1 MKKALATTMATLL
14 FGLSFPV
21 NTFASPDNA
30 EKTNHLD
37 ARKPKEFT
45 TQDYNNRL
53 YDRDPN
59 FQLSPENKQ
68 NQEEQKGPFI
78 NSESANNVKPK
89 GYFTVTFKVDES
101 KGTLTIGGQ
110 DTSKSELIYFVK
122 PNAGIKLKDVGIFSV
137 KVKDSTKYKLDD
149 SMPWNILPEK
159 YKQDTL
165 VTEDVTLIA
174 NIKDLT
180 NQAPGGESN
189 NDQQGM
195 KIAERI
201 KGHLKAKDISVWQKD
216 PITWKDGVELDSS
229 VNDPDL
235 KEAFAKAKFEDD
247 KRNSSSLAERKP
259 LTGKVKVTFSDDS
272 FIEVENQKLYVFP
285 HVTSSNYSNLPKDA
299 ITTKFF
305 LGEGT
310 KVVSGN
316 NEILGDKD
324 HVRPYQN
331 YEVKSGTDISKY
343 HVTNKASIL
352 YYLPI
357 KPLDDSYHNI
367 YWESNESK
375 KPNDY
380 IVSSSNY
387 KFTAKATKR
396 YRVTFEFQGLDLDTS
411 REIDK
416 DSLSKSLK
424 DKMPEAAWVEKGKSF
439 KPPKAD
445 NFTEII
451 KDDGGQV
458 TKVYNW
464 TFSTWNPTGIVSASE
479 NKNFVGTWKR
489 AQATSAEPQVEK
501 ITESDKS
508 IKGQGEAGA
517 KIKVT
522 FGDKASS
529 EATVGPDKK
538 WEVKITKN
546 LKKNEKISITQMEK
560 GKKESAKKEVIVSEK
575 AKENKKPDT
584 NPVPKPENKPDNKP
598 QENPDKKPLPS
609 PEKKDKENQRGSN
622 YFGLRFKNH
631 TSKTTKVKTQVE
643 NKNLSNKQKEEAR
656 HIIDVMSGNYQVIKD
671 GVRQNKQ
678 MDVKPII
685 KNDRLML
692 PLRSL
697 AEMIGAKVEWDPQT
711 RTAIFT
717 NKGLVAKIQI
727 DGNEIVLSNGKVIK
741 MDSKP
746 LNINGRILL
755 PISNVANVFGLTNGN
770 TKDGIDQ
777 NIEWDGD
784 NKTVEINLN
793 K

>member
-1 MKKALATTMATLL
+1 MKKVLATTMATLL

-21 NTFASPDNA
+21 NTFA
-30 EKTNHLD
+30 L
-37 ARKPKEFT
+37 
-45 TQDYNNRL
+45 
-53 YDRDPN
+53 PN
-59 FQLSPENKQ
+59 SSSVTFNQNPNMQLIQ
-68 NQEEQKGPFI
+68 NQQSAQHLGSVI
-78 NSESANNVKPK
+78 SSESVNNVKPQ
-89 GYFTVTFKVDES
+89 GYFAVTFKVDGS
-101 KGTLTIGGQ
+101 KGTLTIGSQ
-110 DTSKSELIYFVK
+110 ETNKSELIYYVD
-122 PNAGIKLKDVGIFSV
+122 PNANVKLKDVGNIGA
-137 KVKDSTKYKLDD
+137 KVKDSTKYEIDKD
-149 SMPWNILPEK
+149 SPWSITPTNFNKDSEITKDIEL
-159 YKQDTL
+159 T
-165 VTEDVTLIA
+165 A
-174 NIKDLT
+174 NIKDIK
-180 NQAPGGESN
+180 NQAPN
-189 NDQQGM
+189 QANTY
-195 KIAERI
+195 AE
-201 KGHLKAKDISVWQKD
+201 KLKNGLYAVDISVWKD
-216 PITWKDGVELDSS
+216 DAINWKDGVGLDTS
-229 VNDPDL
+229 VTDPDL
-235 KEAFAKAKFEDD
+235 KKAFNEANFEGDGRD
-247 KRNSSSLAERKP
+247 SNTPNLNKDSENSGVK
-259 LTGKVKVTFSDDS
+259 GKIKVTFKDNSYIDV
-272 FIEVENQKLYVFP
+272 VEQKLYVSS
-285 HVTSSNYSNLPKDA
+285 HVTAGIFDKVPKDA
-299 ITTKFF
+299 IKTTLF

-310 KVVSGN
+310 KVIEGN
-316 NEILGDKD
+316 VITEGKEEQKPVYRTYK
-324 HVRPYQN
+324 VRP
-331 YEVKSGTDISKY
+331 GTDLSKY
-343 HVTNKASIL
+343 ILPTNKSVIENINL
-352 YYLPI
+352 Q
-357 KPLDDSYHNI
+357 PLNDSYINPHWNT
-367 YWESNESK
+367 N
-375 KPNDY
+375 NF
-380 IVSSSNY
+380 IVSDNN
-387 KFTAKATKR
+387 KEFTAIATKR
-396 YRVTFEFQGLDLDTS
+396 YKVTFEFKGIDLDKENNDINAS
-411 REIDK
+411 SFPK
-416 DSLSKSLK
+416 DLK
-424 DKMPEAAWVEKGKSF
+424 DKKPEEAWVERGKNF
-439 KPPKAD
+439 NPTRPEK
-445 NFTEII
+445 FTEVK
-451 KDDGGQV
+451 KDNSGQV
-458 TKVYNW
+458 TKVYDW
-464 TFSTWNPTGIVSASE
+464 TFAGWNPSGIPSASKDE
-479 NKNFVGTWKR
+479 KLIGTWKR

-584 NPVPKPENKPDNKP
+584 RPMPNPGTN
-598 QENPDKKPLPS
+598 Q
-609 PEKKDKENQRGSN
+609 KDKEKNKQNKKENN

-631 TSKTTKVKTQVE
+631 SAKTTKVKTQVE

-671 GVRQNKQ
+671 GVRQNRQ
-678 MDVKPII
+678 MDVKPLI